1 MNHNNSLTARPLLCD
16 GPATDT
22 ALAAMANLRSTQD
35 IELGQVPPLQAAPE
49 LWQTAEGA
57 KVSFIETHGR
67 PMFDLALRFR
77 AGSVLDGTNP
87 GLAALV
93 LYSLDQGTEQLDAA
107 QFAQQIEGYSA
118 ILSRRISD
126 DSAVITL
133 RCLSLPTLRASVM
146 QLLADMLARPAF
158 REPDVAK
165 IRERIAFNRAKLG
178 NHPLIRLA
186 DTTTAHVFRGHPYA
200 SRLTADTISS
210 ISDEQIRAF
219 HQRAYS
225 ANNLDIGLV
234 GDLTREEAEQL
245 INDLVRALPQEWA
258 ATAPPPVPENQHLV
272 RHLEAAG
279 STTRAILTVSS
290 KVSPRDPVFPALTLL
305 NVILGSTYESRL
317 SQELRTLRNL
327 TYSIYSDLKP
337 LDAASLLQIH
347 WDTAPQYRDAAGAL
361 VSGILACLRDRGPSQ
376 AECDV
381 AVNQI
386 AGKLHHNLANNAK
399 LAQALATYSH
409 QGLPGDHL
417 ATFLEKLGALT
428 PANLR
433 EAAQVWLNHDAQVF
447 VTLGPVTEQLPLP
460 VAPPVDQ

>member
-1 MNHNNSLTARPLLCD
+1 MNHNHSFTARTLLCD

-22 ALAAMANLRSTQD
+22 ALTAMANLQSAHD
-35 IELGQVPPLQAAPE
+35 IELGQVPPLPAAPE
-49 LWQTAEGA
+49 TWRTAGGA
-57 KVSFIETHGR
+57 KVSFIETHDR

-77 AGSVLDGTNP
+77 AGSVLDGASP
-87 GLAALV
+87 GLAVLV

-107 QFAQQIEGYSA
+107 QFAEQMAGHSA
-118 ILSRRISD
+118 ILGKKISE

-146 QLLADMLARPAF
+146 QLFTDMLARPAF
-158 REPDVAK
+158 PEPDVAK
-165 IRERIAFNRAKLG
+165 IRERLAFNRARLG
-178 NHPLIRLA
+178 SHPVIRLT
-186 DTTTAHVFRGHPYA
+186 DTTNAHVFTGHPYA
-200 SRLTADTISS
+200 SSPTADTITS
-210 ISDEQIRAF
+210 ISNEQVRAF

-258 ATAPPPVPENQHLV
+258 ATAPPSVPENQHLV

-305 NVILGSTYESRL
+305 NVILGDTYESRL
-317 SQELRTLRNL
+317 SQELRSLRSL
-327 TYSIYSDLKP
+327 TYAIQSVLTP
-337 LDAASLLQIH
+337 LDAGSLLQIH
-347 WDTAPQYRDAAGAL
+347 WDIAPQYRDAAGAL

-376 AECDV
+376 AECDL

-386 AGKLHHNLANNAK
+386 ANKLHHDLANNAE
-399 LAQALATYSH
+399 LAKQLATDSH
-409 QGLPGDHL
+409 QGLPADHL
-417 ATFLEKLGALT
+417 ATLLEKLRALT

-433 EAAQVWLNHDAQVF
+433 EAAQVWLSHDAEVF

>member
-1 MNHNNSLTARPLLCD
+1 MNHNPSLTDLPLLCE

-22 ALAAMANLRSTQD
+22 ALAAMANLQSTKD

-49 LWQTAEGA
+49 LWQTTEGA
-57 KVSFIETHGR
+57 KVSFIENHGR

-77 AGSVLDGTNP
+77 AGSVLDGPSP

-107 QFAQQIEGYSA
+107 QFAEQIAGYSA

-133 RCLSLPTLRASVM
+133 RCLSLPTLRTTVM
-146 QLLADMLARPAF
+146 QLLTDMLARPAF

-165 IRERIAFNRAKLG
+165 IRERMAFNRAKLG
-178 NHPLIRLA
+178 SHPLIRLA

-200 SRLTADTISS
+200 SRPTMDTISS

-258 ATAPPPVPENQHLV
+258 ATAPPPAPEHQPLV
-272 RHLEAAG
+272 QHLEAAG
-279 STTRAILTVSS
+279 GATRAILTVSS
-290 KVSPRDPVFPALTLL
+290 KASPRDPVFPALTLL

-327 TYSIYSDLKP
+327 TYAIYSDLNP
-337 LDAASLLQIH
+337 LDAASLLQIR

-376 AECDV
+376 TECDV

-386 AGKLHHNLANNAK
+386 AGKLHHDLASNANLAE
-399 LAQALATYSH
+399 ALATYSH
-409 QGLPGDHL
+409 QGSPGDYL
-417 ATFLEKLGALT
+417 ATFLEKLRALT

-433 EAAQVWLNHDAQVF
+433 EAAQAWLSHDAQVF
-447 VTLGPVTEQLPLP
+447 VTLGPVTKQLPLP